1 MSDSTPQHLK
11 SKGASLP
18 PSFVAALR
26 CPLTGQRVE
35 EVTLD
40 ALLSLGFGGVQVA
53 GWTGALL
60 TEDRLALFPVR
71 GEIPVLLGEE
81 RLIVGGAGGRA
92 A

>member
-11 SKGASLP
+11 SRGASLP

-26 CPLTGQRVE
+26 CPLTAQRLE
-35 EVTLD
+35 EVTLE
-40 ALLSLGFGGVQVA
+40 ALSSLGFGGAQVA

-71 GEIPVLLGEE
+71 GEIPVLLSEE
-81 RLIVGGAGGRA
+81 RLTVGTTGGRA